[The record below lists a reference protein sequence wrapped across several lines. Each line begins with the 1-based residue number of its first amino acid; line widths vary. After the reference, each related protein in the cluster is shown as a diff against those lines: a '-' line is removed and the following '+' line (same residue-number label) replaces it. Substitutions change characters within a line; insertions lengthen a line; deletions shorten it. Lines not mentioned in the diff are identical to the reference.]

1 MFRTHDHLCNK
12 RLVFNQSGH
21 SLYPKEL
28 FCYYPFQTYEL
39 SLFSYEQAAVIDLS
53 WDSEKLGFTENNYFI
68 LDTAKSFYLTDV
80 FTITV
85 IFPACYLIFI
95 VSVKL
100 LERK

>member
-1 MFRTHDHLCNK
+1 MFRVHLCNK
-12 RLVFNQSGH
+12 RLVFDQSGH

-39 SLFSYEQAAVIDLS
+39 SLSSYEQAAVIDLS
-53 WDSEKLGFTENNYFI
+53 CDSEKLGYIENNYFI
-68 LDTAKSFYLTDV
+68 HDIAKSFYLTDV

-85 IFPACYLIFI
+85 IFLACYPIFI